1 MDYVNVSIKI
11 FISIDT
17 DTDIIITDT
26 DIIIDIIIDTETDII
41 IIIIIIIFNNL
52 FIIELTVGHESNTV
66 ANATRKAKKYEH
78 LLNDSDLKRSHRK
91 ICFVNL
97 VMTAIGIYSKH
108 SEEFFKMLK
117 DLNIDNTAA
126 TYISTK
132 LTEICIRSSYYI
144 FCMRTKEW
152 TEQDLMNF

>member
-1 MDYVNVSIKI
+1 MLLNLAKFLQPIVKTLYC
-11 FISIDT
+11 
-17 DTDIIITDT
+17 DIPSFLSPEIVTGTAARPDLLVV
-26 DIIIDIIIDTETDII
+26 DRLS
-41 IIIIIIIFNNL
+41 NL

-108 SEEFFKMLK
+108 SEEIFKMLK
-117 DLNIDNTAA
+117 DLNIDNNAA

-144 FCMRTKEW
+144 LCMRTKEW
-152 TEQDLMNF
+152 TELNLMNF